1 MTTCSG
7 TGAAL
12 GADMIRIV
20 VLLMLLGGS
29 AQAALT
35 KVTSFGSN
43 PGALAMYEYAPA
55 SLGTN
60 RPLVVVL
67 HGCTQTAADMERAG
81 WNTLADAQNF
91 AVVYPEQQTA
101 NNSVRCFNWA
111 GEFGDPTNLVR
122 GQGENA
128 SIIAMIDHAIATH
141 GSDASRVYIV
151 GFSAG
156 AAFAAVML
164 ATWPDRFAGG
174 AIMSGVPYRCATS
187 VNGAFSC
194 QSPGV
199 SKTAP
204 QWGDLIRAASSYTG
218 TRPVVQIWHGAT
230 DTTVVPANQA
240 ELIKQFAN
248 AAGGDD
254 TADETSTVDGATK
267 KVYKSGTR
275 VVVES
280 YAIPAMGHSVVIGGT
295 GCPSTAGSYFT
306 DKGICATLR
315 AAQLF
320 GLVDGG
326 GTGGG
331 PDTAAPTV
339 SIVSP
344 SEASSV
350 TGDVTVV
357 VAAADN
363 VGTASVALAIDGVA
377 LPDDVE
383 APFQFDW
390 DATAAGAGD
399 HELVATATDAAGNAA
414 TSTVHVTVP
423 GPGGNGNTPGD
434 DDDAP
439 AGSNAL
445 PGCSLD
451 AGGGGAQLACL
462 GFALALVLRRRRAR

>member
-1 MTTCSG
+1 M
-7 TGAAL
+7 L
-12 GADMIRIV
+12 RLV
-20 VLLMLLGGS
+20 VLTLLVLATRS
-29 AQAALT
+29 AHATLT

-43 PGALAMYEYAPA
+43 PGALAMYEYVPA
-55 SLGTN
+55 NLPAN

-67 HGCTQTAADMERAG
+67 HGCTQVAADMEHAG
-81 WNTLADAQNF
+81 WNTLADQGQF

-111 GEFGDPTNLVR
+111 GEYGDPTNLVR

-128 SIIAMIDHAIATH
+128 SIIAMVDHAIAAH
-141 GSDASRVYIV
+141 SSDASRVYVV

-156 AAFAAVML
+156 GAFAAVLL

-187 VNGAFSC
+187 VSGAFSC

-199 SKTAP
+199 AKTPA
-204 QWGDLIRAASSYTG
+204 QWGDLVRAASSYTG

-230 DTTVVPANQA
+230 DTTVVPANQQ
-240 ELIKQFAN
+240 ELIDQFTDV
-248 AAGGDD
+248 AGTDA
-254 TADETSTVDGATK
+254 TADETTTIDGATRT
-267 KVYKSGTR
+267 VYKAGTR
-275 VVVES
+275 IVVEAYS
-280 YAIPAMGHSVVIGGT
+280 VPGMGHAVAIGGT
-295 GCPSTAGSYFT
+295 NCPATAASYF
-306 DKGICATLR
+306 DNKGSCATLR
-315 AAQLF
+315 AAERF
-320 GLVDGG
+320 GLLSSGG
-326 GTGGG
+326 SGGG
-331 PDTAAPTV
+331 PDTAAPTI

-344 SEASSV
+344 SEGATV

-363 VGTASVALAIDGVA
+363 VATTEVTLAIDGTL
-377 LPDDVE
+377 LPADTE

-399 HELVATATDAAGNAA
+399 HELTATASDAAGNT
-414 TSTVHVTVP
+414 TSTTVHVAVP
-423 GPGGNGNTPGD
+423 GDGSGPGSAGGD
-434 DDDAP
+434 DQPDGP
-439 AGSNAL
+439 SNAL

-462 GFALALVLRRRRAR
+462 GFVLALVIRRRRAR

>member
-1 MTTCSG
+1 M
-7 TGAAL
+7 
-12 GADMIRIV
+12 
-20 VLLMLLGGS
+20 
-29 AQAALT
+29 
-35 KVTSFGSN
+35 
-43 PGALAMYEYAPA
+43 
-55 SLGTN
+55 
-60 RPLVVVL
+60 
-67 HGCTQTAADMERAG
+67 
-81 WNTLADAQNF
+81 
-91 AVVYPEQQTA
+91 
-101 NNSVRCFNWA
+101 
-111 GEFGDPTNLVR
+111 
-122 GQGENA
+122 
-128 SIIAMIDHAIATH
+128 AMIDHAIATR
-141 GSDASRVYIV
+141 GSDPSRVYIV

-187 VNGAFSC
+187 VSGAFSC

-254 TADETSTVDGATK
+254 TADETTTVDGATK

-280 YAIPAMGHSVVIGGT
+280 YAIPAMGHAVVIGGT

-350 TGDVTVV
+350 TGNVTVV

-377 LPDDVE
+377 LPADIE

-390 DATAAGAGD
+390 DASAAGAGE

-423 GPGGNGNTPGD
+423 GPGGPNGNGD
-434 DDDAP
+434 DDEP
-439 AGSNAL
+439 AGSSNAL

-451 AGGGGAQLACL
+451 AGGGGTQLACL